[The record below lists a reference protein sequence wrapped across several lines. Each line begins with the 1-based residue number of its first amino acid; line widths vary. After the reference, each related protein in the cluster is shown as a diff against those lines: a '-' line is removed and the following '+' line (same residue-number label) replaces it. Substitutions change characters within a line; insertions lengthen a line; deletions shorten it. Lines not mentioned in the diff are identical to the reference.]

1 MAIWSILRSFGIHI
15 LWLFGTFCV
24 HLVYFMVFG
33 TFCVHLVYFMGFGT
47 FCGHLVYF
55 MVIWY
60 ILWSFGIVYGYLV
73 YAFPFWHAVPRQIWQ
88 PLLLLVRHL
97 VDWDE
102 LSPVIK
108 SS

>member
-1 MAIWSILRSFGIHI
+1 
-15 LWLFGTFCV
+15 
-24 HLVYFMVFG
+24 MVFG

-73 YAFPFWHAVPRQIWQ
+73 YAFPFWHVVPRKIL
-88 PLLLLVRHL
+88 PVRHL